1 MIDSDKIKKCIM
13 SSDEVVKKKKKN
25 IEWWMPVEEAL

>member
-13 SSDEVVKKKKKN
+13 SSDEVVITSHKN
-25 IEWWMPVEEAL
+25 IDLDLIGSIL